1 MNAFAQ
7 VVAVLVSLVLVVMWV
22 LEVFFH
28 DREALYPIFLIERED
43 VPAVRMWAV
52 NVGFYNLCFGLAGLL
67 GVLLLHV
74 GDPAVGRAL
83 VLVVCASHVLLGAVL
98 YLSERRLWMSALGE
112 SVPAL
117 VVVVATLA

>member
-1 MNAFAQ
+1 MSAFAQ
-7 VVAVLVSLVLVVMWV
+7 VLALLVSLVLIVMWV
-22 LEVFFH
+22 LETFFH
-28 DREALYPIFLIERED
+28 DRQSLYPIFLIEPQD

-67 GVLLLHV
+67 GLLLLHV

-83 VLVVCASHVLLGAVL
+83 VLVVCASHVLLGVVL
-98 YLSERRLWMSALGE
+98 FVSERRLWLSALGE

-117 VVVVATLA
+117 AVVVATLA

>member
-7 VVAVLVSLVLVVMWV
+7 VLAVLVSLVLVVMWV
-22 LEVFFH
+22 LEAFFH
-28 DREALYPIFLIERED
+28 DRQALYPIFLIEPAD
-43 VPAVRMWAV
+43 VPAVRMWAI
-52 NVGFYNLCFGLAGLL
+52 NVGFYNLCFGLTGLL

-98 YLSERRLWMSALGE
+98 YLSERRLWLSALGE
-112 SVPAL
+112 SLPPLIVII
-117 VVVVATLA
+117 ATLA